1 VPSQPSVPVRVAIDL
16 ETTGLNAESDAIIEV
31 GAVRF
36 AGDEVLDTF
45 QTLVAPSAAL
55 PYRIQRLTGIQP
67 GEVRRA
73 PALSQVLGR
82 LRIFVGEAP
91 LVGHNVAFDA
101 SFLRRAGIVARNP
114 LIDTYEL
121 ASMLLPQLASYT
133 LASVGAALGLSSPE
147 RHRALSDA
155 DLARRIF
162 LALLARLRE
171 VDTGALEA
179 LQELPA
185 AREWTLGYLV
195 RAELRARH
203 ESRAGGGSRGGFGG
217 ALTTTLGDQLA
228 RQLGVD
234 PAVLSLAGAAARR
247 PVATATLDASDGD
260 ASDGKASDGDALSA
274 DRLAAVAGHVAPALE
289 TGGALLLEV
298 EHDRLGLVACVTPA
312 LRWAAQT
319 GSRLVIAAA
328 DGDAL
333 RRLAR
338 EVIPDA
344 LARLGSEA
352 DTLTVAEVAERE
364 AYLCLWRWFG
374 MARVATGIPLGRD
387 VTRGLSKVLLWTRE
401 TPSGMRADVAISGQE
416 QLAWERV
423 RAGREFLDSAPACP
437 YDKGGHCFLSHAQRA
452 GGEAQIV
459 VTTHAAL
466 AARLAGKD
474 DLLGEAARVLVLDA
488 HLLEE
493 ELRSARTVVLDR
505 TGLLGVLGRLG
516 EAGPEGRAGLLHA
529 TARHIEPNGTS
540 SAARAWFEQ
549 IASARRC
556 VEAFVNTLQSV
567 MLQTDAARSDA
578 NGAPGAPQDI
588 PDQRALRIDDE
599 LRRSPAWQRAARDW
613 EALARELTVIVGLL
627 RDLAAKARGADRRL
641 SGSGSGLP
649 IELLGVARQLEALV
663 AGGSA
668 IFDAND
674 GAADDANTVHWLR
687 VPYPQGFDR
696 AGRQADVRHVRQRG
710 GKGAK
715 AVQGPKAT
723 QDERQQATTQAQPDA
738 ETPPTADVAEST
750 AATEVIERTTHN
762 TGSDANGDAQV
773 DTQQADGQ
781 SQASAAADSPASATN
796 AANAADVA
804 NGEETPGLHAAPI
817 HVGSMLEALMAAGRG
832 VILASPALAVAGDF
846 EHLRGSL
853 GLPEMTRGVSLAA
866 DRAEQTLL
874 GLPSDVP
881 EPNAPRFQRSLEET
895 LIALATALQ
904 GRLVAIF
911 PSHAALRSSYNGIR
925 RALEAKDILVL
936 AQGQDGSARQ
946 LWQHFATE
954 KRIVLLGAGV
964 FWDGSLQQHPPACV
978 VVTRLPFPALSDPL
992 LAARADSWND
1002 PQSQFVVPQA
1012 ALKLRQAL
1020 FGLAWSHSARSAVVL
1035 FDRRAQTRGYGPT
1048 VLGTLPRCNQHQEP
1062 VAELAERIAE
1072 WVAPA

>member
-1 VPSQPSVPVRVAIDL
+1 MPSQPSVPLRVAIDL

-45 QTLVAPSAAL
+45 ETLVAPSAAL
-55 PYRIQRLTGIQP
+55 PYRIQRLTGIRP

-73 PALSQVLGR
+73 PTLSQVLGR
-82 LRIFVGEAP
+82 LRIFVGDAP

-101 SFLRRAGIVARNP
+101 GFLRRAGIVARNP

-121 ASMLLPQLASYT
+121 ASMLLPNLASYS
-133 LASVGAALGLSSPE
+133 LASVGAAMGLSSPE
-147 RHRALSDA
+147 RHRALADA

-162 LALLARLRE
+162 LALLARLSE
-171 VDTGALEA
+171 LDTGVLEA
-179 LQELPA
+179 LQELPVA
-185 AREWTLGYLV
+185 HEWTLGYLV
-195 RAELRARH
+195 RSQLRARR
-203 ESRAGGGSRGGFGG
+203 ESRSGGSGGGFGG
-217 ALTTTLGDQLA
+217 ALTTSLGDQLA

-234 PAVLSLAGAAARR
+234 PAVLSLAGATARR
-247 PVATATLDASDGD
+247 PVIAATLDSPDGC
-260 ASDGKASDGDALSA
+260 ALPA
-274 DRLAAVAGHVAPALE
+274 DRLAAAASHVAPALE
-289 TGGALLLEV
+289 AGGALLLEV

-319 GSRLVIAAA
+319 GNRLVIATA

-333 RRLAR
+333 RRIAR

-344 LARLGSEA
+344 VARLGGEA
-352 DTLTVAEVAERE
+352 DTLTVAEVAKRE

-374 MARVATGIPLGRD
+374 MARAATGIPLSRD
-387 VTRGLSKVLLWTRE
+387 VTRGLTKLLLWTRE

-423 RAGREFLDSAPACP
+423 RAGRELIDSAPSCP
-437 YDKGGHCFLSHAQRA
+437 YDKGGHCFLSHAQRD
-452 GGEAQIV
+452 GGEARVV

-466 AARLAGKD
+466 AARLAGTD

-493 ELRSARTVVLDR
+493 ELRSARTILLDR
-505 TGLLGVLGRLG
+505 TGLLELLGRLA
-516 EAGPEGRAGLLHA
+516 EVGPEGRAGLLHA
-529 TARHIEPNGTS
+529 TAWHIEPNGKAS
-540 SAARAWFEQ
+540 SERAWFEQ
-549 IASARRC
+549 IAGARRC
-556 VEAFVNTLQSV
+556 VEAFFGALRSV
-567 MLQTDAARSDA
+567 MLQADSARSDA
-578 NGAPGAPQDI
+578 NGAPLES

-599 LRRSPAWQRAARDW
+599 LRRSHAWQRAARDW
-613 EALARELTVIVGLL
+613 EALARELTSVVRLL
-627 RDLAAKARGADRRL
+627 RDLAAKARSADRRL

-663 AGGSA
+663 AGGTA
-668 IFDAND
+668 IFAE
-674 GAADDANTVHWLR
+674 DDVANTVHWLR
-687 VPYPQGFDR
+687 VPYPQGVDR
-696 AGRQADVRHVRQRG
+696 AGRQADVRHMRQRG
-710 GKGAK
+710 RGGAK
-715 AVQGPKAT
+715 GT
-723 QDERQQATTQAQPDA
+723 QAKQAGKPERPQVPTQATIQAQPDA
-738 ETPPTADVAEST
+738 ESPPTADVAE
-750 AATEVIERTTHN
+750 ATEATEAAAHESA
-762 TGSDANGDAQV
+762 SDAQITQIDAQR
-773 DTQQADGQ
+773 AEGQ
-781 SQASAAADSPASATN
+781 SQAGASPATAPSA
-796 AANAADVA
+796 A
-804 NGEETPGLHAAPI
+804 NGEEMPGLHAAPI
-817 HVGSMLEALMAAGRG
+817 HVGSMLEALTAAGRG

-853 GLPEMTRGVSLAA
+853 GLPETTRGVSLAA
-866 DRAEQTLL
+866 DRVEQTLL

-881 EPNAPRFQRSLEET
+881 EPNAPHFQRSLEET
-895 LIALATALQ
+895 LIALGTALQ

-946 LWQHFATE
+946 LWQHFATQ

-964 FWDGSLQQHPPACV
+964 FWDGSLQQYPPACV

-992 LAARADSWND
+992 LAARADGWDD

-1020 FGLAWSHSARSAVVL
+1020 SGLAWSHSARNAVVL

-1048 VLGTLPRCNQHQEP
+1048 VLGTLPRCSQHQEP
-1062 VAELAERIAE
+1062 AAALAERIAE
-1072 WVAPA
+1072 WVGPA